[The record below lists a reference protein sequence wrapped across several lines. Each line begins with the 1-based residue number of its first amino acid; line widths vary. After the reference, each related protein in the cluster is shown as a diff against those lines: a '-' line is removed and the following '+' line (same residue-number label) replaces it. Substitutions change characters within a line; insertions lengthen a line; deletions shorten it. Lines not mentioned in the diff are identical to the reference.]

1 MADFAGWNVL
11 IVDDEPDNVGVL
23 ELVFRYHKANVLMA
37 DSGKQCLERM
47 KQTIPSLIMMD
58 IQMPE
63 MSGYQLLEIIR
74 AEPRWQHIPV
84 IAVTAHVMNR
94 DQERILAAGFD
105 GYIPKP
111 VSPLTLTKEVNAI
124 LQAKRVSA

>member
-23 ELVFRYHKANVLMA
+23 ELVFRFHKATVFMA
-37 DSGKQCLERM
+37 ESGKECLERM
-47 KQTIPSLIMMD
+47 KTVVPALILMD

-63 MSGYQLLEIIR
+63 MSGYQLLAVIR
-74 AEPRWQHIPV
+74 SEPRWQHIPI
-84 IAVTAHVMNR
+84 IAVTAHVMSS

-111 VSPLTLTKEVNAI
+111 VSTLTIAKEVSDI
-124 LQAKRVSA
+124 LQAVRS